1 LRRRTSQILTLAATM
16 AMAFGVSPAKAAS
29 LSEVRFDALGGGP
42 RSLAGLKGKPAVLV
56 FWRSDCAPCLIE
68 LRGLAGLQAAAV
80 PAPLVTIALE
90 GPASAAEALH
100 KMDVSPERA
109 WLARTDARRTLLAF
123 GAAPPRL
130 PLSVAL
136 DSRGAVCA
144 QHVGL
149 LGTDRVRQW
158 VKQCR

>member
-1 LRRRTSQILTLAATM
+1 M
-16 AMAFGVSPAKAAS
+16 ALVFGACCAHAAS

-42 RSLAGLKGKPAVLV
+42 RSLTALKGKPAVLV

-68 LRGLAGLQAAAV
+68 LRGLAGLQAAAA
-80 PAPLVTIALE
+80 PAPLVTVALE
-90 GPASAAEALH
+90 GPASAAQALR

-109 WLARTDARRTLLAF
+109 WLSRTDARLTLLAF
-123 GAAPPRL
+123 GPAPPRL

-144 QHVGL
+144 RHVGL

>member
-1 LRRRTSQILTLAATM
+1 M
-16 AMAFGVSPAKAAS
+16 FAMALVLGASCARAAS
-29 LSEVRFDALGGGP
+29 LSEVRFRALDGGP
-42 RSLAGLKGKPAVLV
+42 RGLAALKGKPAVLV

-68 LRGLAGLQAAAV
+68 LRGLAGLQAAAA
-80 PAPLVTIALE
+80 PAPLVTVALE
-90 GPASAAEALH
+90 EPAPAAQALR
-100 KMDVSPERA
+100 KMGVVPERA
-109 WLARTDARRTLLAF
+109 WLSRRDARQTLLAF
-123 GAAPPRL
+123 GPAPARL